1 MENSKHDRRSQRTR
15 QALMD
20 ALIALLSEKE
30 YDAISINDIITRAN
44 VGRSTFYGHFQT
56 KDDLLK
62 QGFERVLDFMIEQV
76 SFNETARTLRM
87 DTTPLFRHAQEHYD
101 LFKTL
106 VWGSGFDILSREGHA
121 ALTEK
126 IHQKLKLAQAGKP
139 QPAVPLNILA
149 YATAASLLTLL
160 KWWLELKMPYP
171 PERMDEIF
179 QQFTLVNVRNLM
191 GLTD

>member
-1 MENSKHDRRSQRTR
+1 MDAPKTDRRSQRTR
-15 QALMD
+15 QALIE
-20 ALIALLSEKE
+20 ALIALLSEKQ
-30 YDAISINDIITRAN
+30 YDDISINEIVTRAN
-44 VGRSTFYGHFQT
+44 VGRATFYTHFQT

-62 QGFERVLDFMIEQV
+62 QGFERVLDLLMDQI
-76 SFNETARTLRM
+76 SFNETDRTLRM
-87 DTTPLFRHAQEHYD
+87 DTTSLFHHAQGHYD

-106 VWGSGFDILSREGHA
+106 VWGSGFDVLTREGHA

-126 IHQKLKLAQAGKP
+126 IHLKLKQAQAGKP
-139 QPAVPLNILA
+139 PSSIPLDVLA

-191 GLTD
+191 GLSE